1 MTMTRFAPI
10 SMTNDLLSV
19 SAMKQMGS
27 CLMKRGAE
35 TCMGEVATNA
45 DDDAY
50 EAVDCSMIVFM

>member
-27 CLMKRGAE
+27 CLVERGAE
-35 TCMGEVATNA
+35 TCVDEVTTNA
-45 DDDAY
+45 DDDEC